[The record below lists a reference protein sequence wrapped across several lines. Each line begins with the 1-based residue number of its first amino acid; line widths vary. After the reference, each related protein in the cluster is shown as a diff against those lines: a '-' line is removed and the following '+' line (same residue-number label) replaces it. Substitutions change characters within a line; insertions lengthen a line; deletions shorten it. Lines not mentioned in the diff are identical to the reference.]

1 MINPLR
7 RCIVKTPLSLGITLA
22 AFATFATAQNIG
34 MKEHAG
40 LRFACG
46 GAGFEERAELASLRP
61 EANVELLFITAKRGG
76 YLADV
81 EVAVFAADKGSPVL
95 QVTAEGPM
103 CMISAPAAKYR
114 IEATYGGVKRSAE
127 VAAGGKPAQV
137 VFRFPEPPWDGTRA
151 TDEEKRQGRGQ

>member
-1 MINPLR
+1 M
-7 RCIVKTPLSLGITLA
+7 KTFLFGSSLALCAGLA
-22 AFATFATAQNIG
+22 SAQDIA

-61 EANVELLFITAKRGG
+61 QANLELLFITAKRGG

-81 EVAVFAADKGSPVL
+81 EVAVFAADKASPVL

-114 IEATYGGVKRSAE
+114 IEATYGGVKRTAQ
-127 VAAGGKPAQV
+127 VAAGGKTAQV
-137 VFRFPEPPWDGTRA
+137 VLRFPEPPWDGTRA
-151 TDEEKRQGRGQ
+151 TDEEKRSSRGQ

>member
-1 MINPLR
+1 MKAPLL
-7 RCIVKTPLSLGITLA
+7 VSSLALCAG
-22 AFATFATAQNIG
+22 FASAEDIA

-46 GAGFEERAELASLRP
+46 GAGVEERTALAALRP
-61 EANVELLFITAKRGG
+61 QANLEFLFVTAKRGG

-81 EVAVFAADKGSPVL
+81 EVAVFAADKASPVL
-95 QVTAEGPM
+95 QVTAQGPM

-114 IEATYGGVKRSAE
+114 IEATYGGVKRSAQ
-127 VAAGGKPAQV
+127 VAAADKPAQV

-151 TDEEKRQGRGQ
+151 TDEERRSSRGH